1 VFSFFSEINKY
12 RKVFRP
18 TRGRQ
23 PPPQKK
29 KKKPKQNRNKFD
41 ILVLLPE
48 KHKKEE
54 FDNLTFSMLN
64 V

>member
-1 VFSFFSEINKY
+1 MFSFFNEINKY

-23 PPPQKK
+23 PTPP
-29 KKKPKQNRNKFD
+29 NRNKID